1 MKNVIVKKAD
11 GKDCDVNN
19 IEHQDDLEAAS
30 YIMLSPA
37 QKQGMKLRKEID
49 DYRNLIGSLM
59 TDSIKR
65 AAIENY
71 LSTTIHSGNRT
82 QAPSMWE
89 TTLFENMPV
98 IAAVTILTKIQSDV
112 RYAESE
118 ALHTLINNIDEG
130 DVRVNQLNAFVIPNS
145 KNIMRG
151 GKYSANI
158 VLAAIDTT
166 QRPAIYINGKQLPPE
181 NNGLYEFVC
190 GSTGIFDFQ
199 GYLEVPRGDGSM
211 TRHEFSSSYTV
222 VEPSATISATL
233 MNVLY
238 AGIGNP
244 ISISVP
250 GIPNHAIQA
259 TMTNGTLIRQGDN
272 WIAKPAKVGQDAV
285 ITVTATMDGRA
296 QTVANTQFRVR
307 QLPDPMPFI
316 AYKDANGYEQK
327 YKGGKPFPK
336 TRLLSAPGI
345 QAAIDD
351 DLLNV
356 TYRVLRFETVFF
368 DSMGNAIPEVSDG
381 ANFSQRQKDS
391 FRRLSRGKRF
401 YISRVRAVGP
411 DGIERD
417 LSPIEVIVN

>member
-1 MKNVIVKKAD
+1 
-11 GKDCDVNN
+11 
-19 IEHQDDLEAAS
+19 
-30 YIMLSPA
+30 
-37 QKQGMKLRKEID
+37 
-49 DYRNLIGSLM
+49 
-59 TDSIKR
+59 
-65 AAIENY
+65 
-71 LSTTIHSGNRT
+71 
-82 QAPSMWE
+82 
-89 TTLFENMPV
+89 
-98 IAAVTILTKIQSDV
+98 
-112 RYAESE
+112 
-118 ALHTLINNIDEG
+118 
-130 DVRVNQLNAFVIPNS
+130 
-145 KNIMRG
+145 
-151 GKYSANI
+151 
-158 VLAAIDTT
+158 
-166 QRPAIYINGKQLPPE
+166 
-181 NNGLYEFVC
+181 
-190 GSTGIFDFQ
+190 
-199 GYLEVPRGDGSM
+199 M

-259 TMTNGTLIRQGDN
+259 TMTNGTLTRQGDN

-356 TYRVLRFETVFF
+356 TYRVL
-368 DSMGNAIPEVSDG
+368 
-381 ANFSQRQKDS
+381 
-391 FRRLSRGKRF
+391 
-401 YISRVRAVGP
+401 
-411 DGIERD
+411 
-417 LSPIEVIVN
+417 

>member
-1 MKNVIVKKAD
+1 
-11 GKDCDVNN
+11 
-19 IEHQDDLEAAS
+19 
-30 YIMLSPA
+30 
-37 QKQGMKLRKEID
+37 
-49 DYRNLIGSLM
+49 
-59 TDSIKR
+59 
-65 AAIENY
+65 
-71 LSTTIHSGNRT
+71 
-82 QAPSMWE
+82 
-89 TTLFENMPV
+89 
-98 IAAVTILTKIQSDV
+98 
-112 RYAESE
+112 
-118 ALHTLINNIDEG
+118 
-130 DVRVNQLNAFVIPNS
+130 
-145 KNIMRG
+145 
-151 GKYSANI
+151 
-158 VLAAIDTT
+158 
-166 QRPAIYINGKQLPPE
+166 
-181 NNGLYEFVC
+181 
-190 GSTGIFDFQ
+190 
-199 GYLEVPRGDGSM
+199 M

-259 TMTNGTLIRQGDN
+259 TMTNGTLTRQGDN
-272 WIAKPAKVGQDAV
+272 WIAKPAKVGQNAV

>member
-1 MKNVIVKKAD
+1 
-11 GKDCDVNN
+11 
-19 IEHQDDLEAAS
+19 
-30 YIMLSPA
+30 
-37 QKQGMKLRKEID
+37 
-49 DYRNLIGSLM
+49 
-59 TDSIKR
+59 
-65 AAIENY
+65 
-71 LSTTIHSGNRT
+71 
-82 QAPSMWE
+82 
-89 TTLFENMPV
+89 
-98 IAAVTILTKIQSDV
+98 
-112 RYAESE
+112 
-118 ALHTLINNIDEG
+118 
-130 DVRVNQLNAFVIPNS
+130 
-145 KNIMRG
+145 MRG

-259 TMTNGTLIRQGDN
+259 TMTNGTLTRQGDN

-316 AYKDANGYEQK
+316 AYKECKRLRTKIQRRETFPQNTTAFCARYSSRNRRRPVECHLSGTAIRNGLFRLY
-327 YKGGKPFPK
+327 GKCDSRSFRRSQFLSTTERFVPQIIERK
-336 TRLLSAPGI
+336 TVLYIESPRRRPRWYRTRS
-345 QAAIDD
+345 
-351 DLLNV
+351 V
-356 TYRVLRFETVFF
+356 TYRSNCKLR
-368 DSMGNAIPEVSDG
+368 
-381 ANFSQRQKDS
+381 
-391 FRRLSRGKRF
+391 
-401 YISRVRAVGP
+401 
-411 DGIERD
+411 
-417 LSPIEVIVN
+417 PI